1 MTSRVPRLL
10 PLLAVAVGGVLAL
23 KVVSGLDGAPAFL
36 KQAAAFAEEA
46 PKPAKG
52 KKARG
57 PASGKADATPDAK
70 GDILGDSAAPGA
82 AAAAGATTP
91 APAMCAASAEQLAKD
106 AGLSPA
112 ELRVLQGLQAR
123 RGELDEREQSMQTN
137 LALLGA
143 AETKVDGKLKALTDL
158 KGEIQGMLGQVDAKQ
173 DAEVMRLVTVY
184 SKMKPAD
191 AAAVMIQ
198 LDDKVRVPV
207 AAKMKEAI
215 LAQVL
220 GKMPPAEAKKLTEKL
235 ASRFQPSI
243 SALQQVAAAENGQ
256 APAASA
262 AASDKAAPAKAAPRP
277 KARKAKPKAAAKQAD
292 AADAKATP
300 APAATKPAAAAAPAA
315 GGKPS

>member
-52 KKARG
+52 KKAKG
-57 PASGKADATPDAK
+57 PASDKAGATPDAK
-70 GDILGDSAAPGA
+70 GDILGDSPAPGA
-82 AAAAGATTP
+82 PAAAGATTP

-112 ELRVLQGLQAR
+112 ELRVLQSLQTR

-207 AAKMKEAI
+207 AAKMKEAV
-215 LAQVL
+215 LAAVL

-235 ASRFQPSI
+235 ASRFQPSL

-256 APAASA
+256 APAA
-262 AASDKAAPAKAAPRP
+262 AASDKAAPAKAAAKPR
-277 KARKAKPKAAAKQAD
+277 ARKARPKAAAKQAD
-292 AADAKATP
+292 AKAAAADS
-300 APAATKPAAAAAPAA
+300 KPAAAAAPAA
-315 GGKPS
+315 AGAAKPA